1 MRQFPPETGIEA
13 FAAIED
19 PDIREVLEGLCE
31 GTTSPE
37 RHPDPEEI
45 PGLARECLNRLK
57 VLPGVELFGDR
68 REALLAA
75 LTDLLHRW
83 FFERRSILLTMARS
97 SGRASP
103 GEPRRRTSGSPLIDL
118 CMNLLRDRDLAE
130 ISASDE
136 LIAETFRGVL
146 PTSLDADSE
155 AFFFLARATEVQ
167 SRVIESGS
175 VENTVRRLLDWLRGN
190 GDPVWS
196 GRESAARSPG
206 LIHRRRT
213 WIALR

>member
-1 MRQFPPETGIEA
+1 MRQLPPETGIEA

-19 PDIREVLEGLCE
+19 LDIREVLEGLCE

-37 RHPDPEEI
+37 RHPDPGAI

-103 GEPRRRTSGSPLIDL
+103 GEPRRRSSGSPLIDL

-155 AFFFLARATEVQ
+155 RFFFLARATEVQ

-190 GDPVWS
+190 GDPPS
-196 GRESAARSPG
+196 GPGASPPP
-206 LIHRRRT
+206 
-213 WIALR
+213 AVPV